1 MMTEAAVANTSKKTV
16 TFAGTTYDIQELG
29 DDRYT
34 VLLAGVPIGR
44 IVFCFGCANGV
55 SEGDSLSEDDVTA
68 IGEAWFAA
76 LG

>member
-1 MMTEAAVANTSKKTV
+1 MSETAVADTSTKTV
-16 TFAGTTYDIQELG
+16 TFAGTKYNIQELG

-34 VLLAGVPIGR
+34 VLLEGAPVGR
-44 IVFCFGCANGV
+44 IVFSFGCANGV
-55 SEGDSLSEDDVTA
+55 SESDSLSEDDMTA